1 MKILILT
8 SSGNKHG
15 SSNMLAEAFIRGA
28 GEAGHTVTEYDVQRA
43 DIRPCTGCGACGM
56 AGPCVQKD
64 DFENEL
70 KDLIRTHDMLVFV
83 MPVYYYNFPAQLKVV
98 IDRFYSF
105 TMELTAMHKKTA
117 LLSVA
122 WDGDNTDV
130 FDVIEAY
137 YRKLCDYMHF
147 QDLGMVMGGGCGTPE
162 MTKRSGYVEE
172 AYALGR
178 SL

>member
-1 MKILILT
+1 MIHGGVAMKILVLT

-28 GEAGHTVTEYDVQRA
+28 GEAGHETTVYDVQRA

-56 AGPCVQKD
+56 TGPCVQKD

-105 TMELTAMHKKTA
+105 TMELTAMHKKAAFLT
-117 LLSVA
+117 VA
-122 WDGDNTDV
+122 WD
-130 FDVIEAY
+130 

>member
-28 GEAGHTVTEYDVQRA
+28 GEAAHETTVYDVQRA
-43 DIRPCTGCGACGM
+43 DIRPCTGCGA
-56 AGPCVQKD
+56 
-64 DFENEL
+64 
-70 KDLIRTHDMLVFV
+70 
-83 MPVYYYNFPAQLKVV
+83 
-98 IDRFYSF
+98 
-105 TMELTAMHKKTA
+105 
-117 LLSVA
+117 
-122 WDGDNTDV
+122 
-130 FDVIEAY
+130 
-137 YRKLCDYMHF
+137 
-147 QDLGMVMGGGCGTPE
+147 CGTPE